1 MVLVLLVLFAVAFIG
16 MATWLGTQGR
26 TTAYP
31 APATSVPAEAVA
43 LLQEADAH
51 YAAGRT
57 AETLRLAEKAIA
69 LEAGHAEAHRMLA
82 RAAAR
87 LGDIGK
93 AKHAWRVVL
102 HLVPGD
108 AEAAAC
114 IKRME

>member
-26 TTAYP
+26 TATFP
-31 APATSVPAEAVA
+31 APATSIPAEAIA
-43 LLQEADAH
+43 LVREADACF
-51 YAAGRT
+51 ATGRT
-57 AETLRLAEKAIA
+57 AEAQNLAERAIA
-69 LEAGHAEAHRMLA
+69 MEPGHAEAHRMLA

-108 AEAAAC
+108 AEAEAS